1 MASSADAA
9 SAREQRRCL
18 LRDGKCSARWG
29 MLGWVPTKQGER
41 MTTVLCHCRV
51 ADYDVWR
58 RGYDYA
64 VKVTPGVRSFRAW
77 RAQDDPSL
85 VMIEETFDTRE
96 HAQAAWTLPETRT
109 AMEADGIDMSSLWV
123 DYFDELP

>member
-1 MASSADAA
+1 
-9 SAREQRRCL
+9 
-18 LRDGKCSARWG
+18 
-29 MLGWVPTKQGER
+29 

-51 ADYDVWR
+51 ADYEVWR
-58 RGYDYA
+58 QGYDYA

-85 VMIEETFDTRE
+85 VMIEETFDTRAQ
-96 HAQAAWTLPETRT
+96 AQAAWTSAQTQA

-123 DYFDELP
+123 DYFDEIGSGEPAHD